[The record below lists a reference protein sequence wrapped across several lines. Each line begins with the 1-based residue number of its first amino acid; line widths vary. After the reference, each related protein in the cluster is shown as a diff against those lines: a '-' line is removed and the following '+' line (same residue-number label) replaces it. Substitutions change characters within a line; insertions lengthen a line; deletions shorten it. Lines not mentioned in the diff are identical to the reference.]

1 MAIIGKI
8 RERSGLIV
16 TFVGLGLLLFI
27 IPVDKI
33 WQQFT
38 GDGSIGIG
46 EFNNSEISS
55 KDWNYEY
62 RLAVAQ
68 DNTRRSLINQGKEG
82 IISDEENDNILQTV
96 WSQMISDT
104 LHSIEINKLG
114 IGVSNDEINNGLLNP
129 EKPLNSSLKDLFI
142 IDGVYKRDSFAMW
155 KTNNIIPQL
164 GTSKGK
170 KMLKVQ
176 LEDPLKNERSR
187 YKYLAMLKNG
197 VVGTFEEASRKFTEE
212 NTIAKIRYVF
222 KSYNDIE
229 DSLAEASNDD
239 LEKYW
244 RNNSKAKW
252 QQENEVRSYNY
263 VVMNIYPSNMDKDK
277 AFKALNSIKL
287 DFYNSSNDSM
297 FVVNNAETPVVIES
311 EYGGP
316 RPTGMYSNEP
326 YKGGRF
332 SASID
337 LQIDSANNGDVI
349 GPFFSP
355 QKDVVQLVK
364 IYASGSQDEATVRHI
379 LIKTEGEAI
388 NNEKKKLADSIM
400 YAVKRDTSK
409 FSDLVTKYS
418 DDPGSVSTGG
428 VYKWF
433 AKGQMVPEFN
443 DFSFDKKIGSIGI
456 VKTQFGYHIIEVLKR
471 RNGVYK
477 KIAIVDQSVKVS
489 KQTQDLFY
497 DSVALNFYNSAKEIS
512 FSKTAENMGLELKK
526 SGYVPLIYP
535 NRQSLGAYGPAD
547 LKRNI
552 NIAKWAFNNNS
563 GSIMEPEYISSNEL
577 VIAQLDEVIHEEDVT
592 FNNVRSI
599 IKPLTKNRNKA
610 NLYILENS
618 DKKISLDSAAI
629 LLNSEIKE
637 AEVAYSYFNIE
648 NNNQKIAEPI
658 IIANIFATKDGET
671 SALIEGNDGIYMVE
685 VIETTKAETPE
696 DLSEKIKSETENYRS
711 TVSDRYFYSLYKAY
725 GVKDYRIK
733 RNIIQQQ

>member
-1 MAIIGKI
+1 MALIGKI

-38 GDGSIGIG
+38 GNGSIGIG
-46 EFNNSEISS
+46 EFNNSEISN

-68 DNTRRSLINQGKEG
+68 DNTRRSLINSGQEG
-82 IISDEENDNILQTV
+82 IITDEENDNIIQTV

-104 LHSIEINKLG
+104 IHSIEISKLG
-114 IGVSNDEINNGLLNP
+114 ISVSNDEINNGLLNP
-129 EKPLNSSLKDLFI
+129 ENPVNSSLKDLFI
-142 IDGVYKRDSFAMW
+142 FEDVYKRDSFALW
-155 KTNNIIPQL
+155 KTNNVIPQL
-164 GTSKGK
+164 SSPKGK

-176 LEDPLKNERSR
+176 LEDPLKDERSR
-187 YKYLAMLKNG
+187 YKYLAMVKNG
-197 VVGTFEEASRKFTEE
+197 MIGTLPEASRSFAEE
-212 NTIAKIRYVF
+212 NTKAKIRYVF
-222 KSYNDIE
+222 KSYDDIE
-229 DSLAEASNDD
+229 DSLAVVSSKELKAYFNENRYKASW
-239 LEKYW
+239 K
-244 RNNSKAKW
+244 
-252 QQENEVRSYNY
+252 QENEVRSYNY
-263 VVMNIYPSNMDKDK
+263 IVLNIFPSDIDKDK
-277 AFKALNSIKL
+277 AFKSLSSIKL
-287 DFYNSSNDSM
+287 DFEKSSNDSM
-297 FVVNNAETPVVIES
+297 FVVNNAETPVIIES
-311 EYGGP
+311 AYGP

-332 SASID
+332 SAVID

-349 GPFFSP
+349 GPFYSP

-364 IYASGSQDEATVRHI
+364 IYASGNQNEATVRHI
-379 LIKTEGEAI
+379 LVKTEGAII

-409 FSDLVTKYS
+409 FSALVTKSS

-433 AKGQMVPEFN
+433 PEGQMVPEFN
-443 DFSFDKKIGSIGI
+443 DFSFDKSIGSIGV

-477 KIAIVDQSVKVS
+477 KIAVVDQSVKVS

-497 DSVALNFYNSAKEIS
+497 DSIALSFYTSAKETS
-512 FSKTAENMGLELKK
+512 FSKAAETMGLELKK

-535 NRQSLGAYGPAD
+535 NKQNPGAYGPAE

-552 NIAKWAFNNNS
+552 NIAKWAFNNDV
-563 GSIMEPEYISSNEL
+563 GAIMEPEYISSNEL
-577 VIAQLDEVIHEEDVT
+577 IIAQLEQVIHENDVT
-592 FNNVRSI
+592 FNNVKSLM
-599 IKPLTKNRNKA
+599 KPLAKNKNKA
-610 NLYILENS
+610 NIYLNNF
-618 DKKISLDSAAI
+618 DKNLSLDSAAI

-637 AEVAYSYFNIE
+637 TEISYSYVNID
-648 NNNQKIAEPI
+648 NNNQKIAEPKV
-658 IIANIFATKDGET
+658 IANIFATKKGEIST
-671 SALIEGNDGIYMVE
+671 LIEGNDGIYIVE
-685 VIETTKAETPE
+685 VIELTKPEIPE
-696 DLSEKIKSETENYRS
+696 DLFEKIKSETDNYRN
-711 TVSDRYFYSLYKAY
+711 TISDIYFYSLYKTY

-733 RNIIQQQ
+733 RNILQ